1 MFLSTAVINR
11 SSKDLLNIIF
21 SVVSSILRFFNS
33 LVYSQSNRTAKE
45 NVLVIFFFS
54 HLYILIISFFF
65 LFLVG
70 VPLRRGNK
78 GVLRRVKEK
87 GKLKGRQENESA
99 LSDKQWAN
107 YQVTGCFDPITVIII
122 PVRGKRVLRVFFGE
136 YFNSLDVNYLAPA
149 RASVYEVPY
158 FISILTKFSGLFLAN
173 RCIDEK

>member
-1 MFLSTAVINR
+1 MFTRKVTEQR
-11 SSKDLLNIIF
+11 RKTYLLY
-21 SVVSSILRFFNS
+21 VSS
-33 LVYSQSNRTAKE
+33 
-45 NVLVIFFFS
+45 
-54 HLYILIISFFF
+54 LICISFISFFF

-87 GKLKGRQENESA
+87 GKLKERQENESA

-107 YQVTGCFDPITVIII
+107 YRITGCFDPITVIII

-149 RASVYEVPY
+149 RVSVYEVPY